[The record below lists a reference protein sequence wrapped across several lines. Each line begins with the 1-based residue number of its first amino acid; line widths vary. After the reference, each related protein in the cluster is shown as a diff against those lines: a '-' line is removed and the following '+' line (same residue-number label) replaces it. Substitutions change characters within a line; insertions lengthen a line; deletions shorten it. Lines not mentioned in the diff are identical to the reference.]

1 MEKRIETAN
10 SLRWFQAR
18 TKQAKTSDDQE
29 HRARLLS
36 PDRSRRCPA
45 GPLDEA
51 SSGAAYLALFA
62 YPGHPW
68 VFSTHPYGEHR
79 RGFQPVRRLERAL
92 ESSHADRIFR
102 DRTHGGFRFALEKPP
117 CSRGHRHWLVADYGR
132 SFGESL
138 GPPDSRTRRRLSPAL
153 REALSV
159 AGV

>member
-29 HRARLLS
+29 HRAHLLS

-68 VFSTHPYGEHR
+68 VFSNHPYGEYR
-79 RGFQPVRRLERAL
+79 RGFQPVRRLECAL
-92 ESSHADRIFR
+92 ENGHADSIFR
-102 DRTHGGFRFALEKPP
+102 DRPDSGLRFALEKPP
-117 CSRGHRHWLVADYGR
+117 CSRGYRHWLVADHGR
-132 SFGESL
+132 GVRESL
-138 GPPDSRTRRRLSPAL
+138 GPPGSGTR
-153 REALSV
+153 
-159 AGV
+159 